1 MKHLTRRTLGILA
14 ACVLALG
21 AVPARAQAICPAS
34 TVGGEGIGDGCSTG
48 NWILVPGIGAFRG
61 TFTPACNNHDKCY
74 TTLGA
79 LGGDCNNAFSSDMH
93 SACRSDFNPLYRP
106 EYPACMNSAAAY
118 REAVDH
124 ELSHDNP
131 LPSLH
136 ANALAVS
143 RQLEAQ
149 IRSGVC
155 ATTPERSTL
164 YAPALIARVRNTFAA
179 YAGRQPTLFE
189 FFEVMNGGNYV
200 YDPAGWENNLVAV
213 AMYRASLPPPPP
225 VGFGANSTT
234 LTVTPVV
241 SGAVYTW
248 VIDGRGTVN
257 GASVQVTRPF
267 ATSAYWHK
275 VRGYLKATLY
285 AGTPYEISD
294 VAIID
299 TSVFVRGTCAA
310 PGQLCQ

>member
-1 MKHLTRRTLGILA
+1 MKHLVRRTLGILA
-14 ACVLALG
+14 VCVLALG

-34 TVGGEGIGDGCSTG
+34 TVGGNGIGDGCTTDG
-48 NWILVPGIGAFRG
+48 LAYIPQIGAFRG

-79 LGGDCNNAFSSDMH
+79 SGGDCNIAFSSDMH
-93 SACRSDFNPLYRP
+93 SACQSDFNPLYRP
-106 EYPACMNSAAAY
+106 EYPVCMNSAAAY
-118 REAVDH
+118 RAAVDIY
-124 ELSHDNP
+124 LSQANP
-131 LPSLH
+131 LPTLH

-149 IRSGVC
+149 IRSGAC

-164 YAPALIARVRNTFAA
+164 YTAALIARVRNTFAA
-179 YAGRQPTLFE
+179 HAGRQPTLFE

-200 YDPAGWENNLVAV
+200 YDAAAWENNLIAV
-213 AMYRASLPPPPP
+213 AIRRASLPPPPP

-234 LTVTPVV
+234 LSVTPVV

-257 GASVQVTRPF
+257 GTSVQVTRPF

-285 AGTPYEISD
+285 AGTPHEISD